1 MTCNDGHYRGGPG
14 GEGWGSGAGAHLSV
28 TLTTTTLDSLIT
40 FSERYVI
47 MSGPAMSLWY
57 TAQL

>member
-1 MTCNDGHYRGGPG
+1 MTGNDGRDCGVPG
-14 GEGWGSGAGAHLSV
+14 GEDGGRGAGALLSV

-40 FSERYVI
+40 FSQRNVI

-57 TAQL
+57 MAQL